1 MLACINNM
9 VEIRCGIES
18 DEGGYKRVKD
28 LLWKTLSLHTD
39 VHEEWI
45 RIIRDQCR
53 GFKNNSADF
62 AANLLEGKKK
72 CHFAYA
78 YEEHVFGF
86 FQCHYS
92 ALVLNN
98 PPFRTLFSYSFSENE
113 KPSGVYNVIL

>member
-45 RIIRDQCR
+45 RIVRDQC

-62 AANLLEGKKK
+62 AANFLEGKKK
-72 CHFAYA
+72 C
-78 YEEHVFGF
+78 
-86 FQCHYS
+86 
-92 ALVLNN
+92 
-98 PPFRTLFSYSFSENE
+98 
-113 KPSGVYNVIL
+113 